1 MREVPLPAPT
11 GRISK
16 MMKDNAKKALREWR
30 NELIGSPKRMSSDS
44 TTIAKYVKHYI
55 SVLEAN
61 KIVEAS
67 TLGCYREML
76 KTIERYD
83 IGSIKL
89 NDLSAEDAE
98 TWISQLLAD
107 NRARSSIRKSF
118 NVLHAAVKHA
128 VSSKRLHADPLGCI
142 KTPKL
147 ENKEPNSLDAPM
159 QAKLVSYLD
168 GAGPTAANVGYALA
182 LYTGMREGEICG
194 LRWRDVDLDAGIIH
208 VRNVI
213 VHDGPTCYEKEPKTK
228 NGRRDIPITN
238 DLARTIQFRL
248 SDAEKK
254 YKEVGIELKP
264 NMYVVGT
271 VADGAG
277 KWMNPHRLWQDW
289 KAVAK
294 SLGLKGTQDKVPTFH
309 GLRHTYATVAAHIP
323 GTDLKSI
330 QMNLGHASIK
340 TTMDIYA
347 SDNPEARRA
356 VASAIREMPEN
367 AKIFR
372 LEEADD
378 NKAKVQLQR

>member
-1 MREVPLPAPT
+1 MD
-11 GRISK
+11 SK
-16 MMKDNAKKALREWR
+16 TNERNDLQEIIDKALDGMAREAGGA
-30 NELIGSPKRMSSDS
+30 LDPGSVNLAEFSRR
-44 TTIAKYVKHYI
+44 T
-55 SVLEAN
+55 
-61 KIVEAS
+61 
-67 TLGCYREML
+67 G
-76 KTIERYD
+76 
-83 IGSIKL
+83 
-89 NDLSAEDAE
+89 LSR
-98 TWISQLLAD
+98 S
-107 NRARSSIRKSF
+107 RARTLKQ
-118 NVLHAAVKHA
+118 KG
-128 VSSKRLHADPLGCI
+128 SKA
-142 KTPKL
+142 
-147 ENKEPNSLDAPM
+147 M

-330 QMNLGHASIK
+330 QMNLGHAAAWLGGERTELHLLVMSFPHSNARFCVPPVSEAAECLCAGLR
-340 TTMDIYA
+340 TLFEHVGGAPTELVL
-347 SDNPEARRA
+347 DNATEAGRRMWEQA
-356 VASAIREMPEN
+356 PLATE
-367 AKIFR
+367 
-372 LEEADD
+372 
-378 NKAKVQLQR
+378 

>member
-147 ENKEPNSLDAPM
+147 ENK
-159 QAKLVSYLD
+159 
-168 GAGPTAANVGYALA
+168 
-182 LYTGMREGEICG
+182 
-194 LRWRDVDLDAGIIH
+194 
-208 VRNVI
+208 
-213 VHDGPTCYEKEPKTK
+213 
-228 NGRRDIPITN
+228 
-238 DLARTIQFRL
+238 
-248 SDAEKK
+248 
-254 YKEVGIELKP
+254 
-264 NMYVVGT
+264 
-271 VADGAG
+271 
-277 KWMNPHRLWQDW
+277 
-289 KAVAK
+289 
-294 SLGLKGTQDKVPTFH
+294 
-309 GLRHTYATVAAHIP
+309 
-323 GTDLKSI
+323 
-330 QMNLGHASIK
+330 
-340 TTMDIYA
+340 
-347 SDNPEARRA
+347 
-356 VASAIREMPEN
+356 
-367 AKIFR
+367 
-372 LEEADD
+372 
-378 NKAKVQLQR
+378 